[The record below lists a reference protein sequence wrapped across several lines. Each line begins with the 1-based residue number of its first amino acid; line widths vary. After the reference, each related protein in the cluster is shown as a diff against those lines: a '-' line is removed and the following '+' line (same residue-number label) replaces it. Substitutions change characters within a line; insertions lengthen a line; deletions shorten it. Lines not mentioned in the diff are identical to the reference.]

1 MISSSQSDP
10 LGKYLAHI
18 NSRNIFS
25 DSFFPSEF
33 NDSLLFITEVLN
45 KHTEKNTI
53 ILIDEYDSPITHSY
67 IHNYYPLMI
76 NFMRQL
82 LSKALK
88 GNPHLDRGFM
98 TGVVRTAKD
107 GIFSG
112 LNNLDIYTMLDAG
125 YADKFGFTQKE
136 VEWLLQKAGRLDK
149 KEEVRAWY
157 NGYVIGTDYL
167 SNPSTAH
174 LSARIYNPWSIL
186 NYLQGGT
193 SPKLYWV
200 NTGSTEILERLVAE
214 ASEETQK
221 DLKLLVEGKSLEN
234 TQIDQDV
241 ILLDLGK
248 KHLEPWSFL
257 LFAGYLTAT
266 KHAFQNNEH
275 YYTLAV
281 PNQEIAELYKKL
293 VLSAIDK
300 VFASSLKLK
309 TLLEA
314 LVSGNIDSVNKLLGE
329 FVAGMCSSHDLPQ
342 NDLERSL
349 HLFVLGLLASL
360 SDRYTIKSN
369 LESGDGRYDIFMHPK
384 NSADQ
389 AVVLELKKGESVT
402 ELDKLAEQALEQIKE
417 KKYILLAKDF
427 GYKGKVFCYG
437 IAALKKNL
445 IAKMEIITVR

>member
-1 MISSSQSDP
+1 MSLSDKMPKKQRIPIGVDDYKFMIEGNYLHIDKTLLIKEFWDKGALVTLVTRPRRFGKSMNLSMLKYFFEKTEKSTTHLFENTLIWQEEGFQSLQGTYPVIHISFKDVKA
-10 LGKYLAHI
+10 LTWEQAYQEIQELLAEETKRSLKYLLPLMDEDAKEQYTSLI
-18 NSRNIFS
+18 KKKANIAELS
-25 DSFFPSEF
+25 G
-33 NDSLLFITEVLN
+33 SLLFITKTFQECLN
-45 KHTEKNTI
+45 KKTI
-53 ILIDEYDSPITHSY
+53 ILIDEYDSPITQAYVHKFY
-67 IHNYYPLMI
+67 DKMI

-82 LSKALK
+82 FSKALK
-88 GNPHLDRGFM
+88 GNTCLYRGFM

-125 YADKFGFTQKE
+125 YADKFGFTEKE
-136 VEWLLQKAGRLDK
+136 VEGLLTKVGYLDK
-149 KEEVRAWY
+149 KEEVKFWY

-266 KHAFQNNEH
+266 KHTFQNNEH

-281 PNQEIAELYKKL
+281 PNQ
-293 VLSAIDK
+293 
-300 VFASSLKLK
+300 
-309 TLLEA
+309 
-314 LVSGNIDSVNKLLGE
+314 
-329 FVAGMCSSHDLPQ
+329 
-342 NDLERSL
+342 
-349 HLFVLGLLASL
+349 
-360 SDRYTIKSN
+360 
-369 LESGDGRYDIFMHPK
+369 
-384 NSADQ
+384 
-389 AVVLELKKGESVT
+389 
-402 ELDKLAEQALEQIKE
+402 
-417 KKYILLAKDF
+417 
-427 GYKGKVFCYG
+427 
-437 IAALKKNL
+437 
-445 IAKMEIITVR
+445 